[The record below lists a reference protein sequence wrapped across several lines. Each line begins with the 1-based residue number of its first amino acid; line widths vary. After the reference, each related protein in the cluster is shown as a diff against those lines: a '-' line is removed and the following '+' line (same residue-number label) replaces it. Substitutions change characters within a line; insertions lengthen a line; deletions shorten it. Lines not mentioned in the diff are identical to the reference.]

1 MTYMGDLGGILD
13 LLLLSF
19 KFLTSIFS
27 ARLLKAA
34 IIGSAYRIQGKPAQ
48 RNDEAIVT
56 AMLDQSES
64 NIVGNSFTSDTLLKT
79 RNFNSVSIP
88 MDNSLVETITEV
100 GSTASVSAAARLER
114 KSRHR

>member
-1 MTYMGDLGGILD
+1 MGDLGGILD

-19 KFLTSIFS
+19 KFLTSFFS

-48 RNDEAIVT
+48 KNDEAIVT
-56 AMLDQSES
+56 AMLDQSEF
-64 NIVGNSFTSDTLLKT
+64 NTDYNNFTSDTLLRK

-88 MDNSLVETITEV
+88 MDSLSVETNTEV
-100 GSTASVSAAARLER
+100 GSTASVAAAAQLEI